1 MHDMESSVIWFAL
14 VIAGMTLTMLMPR
27 ITWESRGS
35 KVTQDNY
42 EEAPMK
48 PLFTFM
54 AGRERAIQSAD
65 IIGFAA
71 AILIATVAH
80 GAVSESTAAPS
91 SNRSGMV
98 PLYADLGSHH
108 KRISTKVSAA
118 QQYFDQGLRL
128 VYGFNH
134 AEAIRSFSHAA
145 ALDPTCAM
153 CYWGIALAH
162 GPHVNAPM
170 DRTSGVSAYQAVQ
183 KALSLLSHATAH
195 ERAYIEALAQRYE
208 ADPPTDRARLDAMYS
223 QAMKN
228 VADSNPNDLDAAT
241 LYAES
246 LMDLRPWNY
255 WHPDGT
261 PYPGTTDIVRQLV
274 RVLARNPNHP
284 GACHYYIHAVEA
296 VDPKTAVLCAER
308 LARLMPGEGH
318 MVHMPAHIYI
328 RVGRWNDAV
337 QANQHAIHSDEMFIE
352 GQHPTGVYP
361 LAYYPHNIHFLAFA
375 STMAGRSAQAIEA
388 SSTLTSKVNLD
399 AARQVG
405 MLQEMLPYHALTL
418 TTFGKWDE
426 VLAEFLPP
434 EDIRFSYAMAY
445 YARGVAHA
453 AKGEWAEAQEAL
465 DKVTASALATAEGAE
480 GKTALSIAVH
490 ALSGEIATR
499 RGDLDAGINHFR
511 DATKIEDA
519 GLYFEPPKWYYP
531 IRHSLG
537 AALVKAGHHAEAEKV
552 YREDLRRF
560 PENGWSLFGLAQA
573 LQAQGKKKEAAAVRA
588 RFSRA
593 WAGTDVTLLASR
605 F

>member
-1 MHDMESSVIWFAL
+1 MTFPHIL
-14 VIAGMTLTMLMPR
+14 V
-27 ITWESRGS
+27 
-35 KVTQDNY
+35 
-42 EEAPMK
+42 
-48 PLFTFM
+48 
-54 AGRERAIQSAD
+54 
-65 IIGFAA
+65 FAA
-71 AILIATVAH
+71 AALLASAVPSSGIGPTVAP
-80 GAVSESTAAPS
+80 APP
-91 SNRSGMV
+91 RILPDTV
-98 PLYADLGSHH
+98 PLYTNLGSHH
-108 KRISTKVSAA
+108 KRISTRVPAT

-134 AEAIRSFSHAA
+134 AEAIRSFTRAA
-145 ALDPTCAM
+145 ELDPTCAM
-153 CYWGIALAH
+153 CYWGIALAY

-170 DRTSGVSAYQAVQ
+170 DPASGVAAYAAVQ
-183 KALSLLSHATAH
+183 SARSLMRYATPRD
-195 ERAYIEALAQRYE
+195 RAYIRAVSQRYT
-208 ADPPTDRARLDAMYS
+208 AVPPANRAPLDTVYSRAMGRIANTYTD
-223 QAMKN
+223 
-228 VADSNPNDLDAAT
+228 DLDAAT

-255 WHPDGT
+255 WRPDGT
-261 PYPGTTDIVRQLV
+261 PYAGTNEIVRQLR
-274 RVLARNPNHP
+274 RVISHHPNHP

-296 VDPKTAVLCAER
+296 VNPQAAVPCAER

-337 QANQHAIHSDEMFIE
+337 QANQHAISTDEMFIE
-352 GQHPTGVYP
+352 GQHPMGVYP

-388 SSTLTSKVNLD
+388 SRALTSKVNLD

-418 TTFGKWDE
+418 TTFGRWDD
-426 VLAEFLPP
+426 VLAEPLPP
-434 EDIRFSYAMAY
+434 SDIRFPYAMAS

-453 AKGEWAEAQEAL
+453 AKGQWADAQAAL
-465 DKVTASALATAEGAE
+465 DTVTAINAATPAGADS
-480 GKTALSIAVH
+480 KTALSIAVH
-490 ALSGEIATR
+490 ALLGEIANR
-499 RGDLDAGINHFR
+499 HGDVNAGINHFR
-511 DATKIEDA
+511 EALTIENA

-537 AALVKAGHHAEAEKV
+537 AALLRAGRNAEAEQV

-573 LQAQGKKKEAAAVRA
+573 LGAQGSNAEAAVVDA
-588 RFSRA
+588 RFRRA
-593 WAGTDVTLLASR
+593 WAGADVTLTASR

>member
-1 MHDMESSVIWFAL
+1 M
-14 VIAGMTLTMLMPR
+14 
-27 ITWESRGS
+27 
-35 KVTQDNY
+35 N
-42 EEAPMK
+42 
-48 PLFTFM
+48 
-54 AGRERAIQSAD
+54 SAH
-65 IIGFAA
+65 ILGIAA
-71 AILIATVAH
+71 AALLTYAAP
-80 GAVSESTAAPS
+80 GSAAESTVVPRPPS
-91 SNRSGMV
+91 PSDTV
-98 PLYADLGSHH
+98 PLYTDLGSHH
-108 KRISTKVSAA
+108 KRISTRVPAA

-134 AEAIRSFSHAA
+134 AEAIRSFSRAA
-145 ALDPTCAM
+145 ELDPTCAM
-153 CYWGIALAH
+153 CYWGIALAY

-170 DRTSGVSAYQAVQ
+170 DQASGVAAYAAVQ
-183 KALSLLSHATAH
+183 KALALKSHATAS

-208 ADPPTDRARLDAMYS
+208 ADPPADRTRLDRLYS
-223 QAMKN
+223 RTMGK
-228 VADSNPNDLDAAT
+228 VAKTYPKDLDAAT

-255 WHPDGT
+255 WRPDGT
-261 PYPGTTDIVRQLV
+261 PYPETKDIVRQLEG
-274 RVLARNPNHP
+274 VLTRNPHHP

-296 VDPKTAVLCAER
+296 VNPKAAVPCAER

-318 MVHMPAHIYI
+318 MVHMPSHIYI

-337 QANQHAIHSDEMFIE
+337 QANHHAIHTDEEFIE
-352 GQHPTGVYP
+352 DQHPMGVYP

-375 STMAGRSAQAIEA
+375 STMAGRSAQAIKA
-388 SSTLTSKVNLD
+388 ASTLTSKVNLE

-405 MLQEMLPYHALTL
+405 LLQEMLPYHALTL

-426 VLAEFLPP
+426 VLAAPLPP
-434 EDIRFSYAMAY
+434 EDIRLSYAMAY

-453 AKGEWAEAQEAL
+453 AKEEWAEAQAAFDTVAATEA
-465 DKVTASALATAEGAE
+465 ATPEGAE

-499 RGDLDAGINHFR
+499 RGDLDAGITHFR
-511 DATKIEDA
+511 EAAKIEDG

-537 AALVKAGHHAEAEKV
+537 AALVKAGQNAEAEKV

-573 LQAQGKKKEAAAVRA
+573 LRAQGKNTEADAADA
-588 RFSRA
+588 RFRRA
-593 WAGTDVTLLASR
+593 WPDTDVTLTASR